1 MSSASV
7 TEVDLNAYVD
17 GETAP
22 DRRALIDAY
31 LAAQPSEA
39 ARVENW
45 RRQNDLI
52 RAAMG
57 RFGHDGPA
65 RPQTGGFT
73 QLRIEPS
80 RPVAPAA
87 PATVLG
93 LPIRVT
99 EVATFRPRKLAIA
112 IGGAFLAGAA
122 STVIAVML
130 FGLTPNFLSG
140 LRTLTGRPVETAVI
154 TDFGPALAARAIE
167 AHVTYSGEP
176 AEPNLVPA
184 ALSETL
190 SARLGLSVPVPDLT
204 SFGLKLLGGRL
215 APADIGPAAFLTY
228 EGAQGEHIGFLVTR
242 APGEDNLRIAQGRGA
257 SVALWTAG
265 GMGYAVTGSGDR
277 QRLLAIG
284 DSIRKRITSP

>member
-1 MSSASV
+1 MSAVSV
-7 TEVDLNAYVD
+7 TEIDLNAYVD

-52 RAAMG
+52 RAALG

-65 RPQTGGFT
+65 RPRAGSVP
-73 QLRIEPS
+73 QLRIEPA
-80 RPVAPAA
+80 RPAAPAA
-87 PATVLG
+87 PPTVTG
-93 LPIRVT
+93 LPIRLG
-99 EVATFRPRKLAIA
+99 EVATFQPRKLAIA
-112 IGGAFLAGAA
+112 VFGAFLAGAA
-122 STVIAVML
+122 STAVAVAL
-130 FGLTPNFLSG
+130 FGMMPNFLSG
-140 LRTLTGRPVETAVI
+140 LRTLTGRPVESAVI

-184 ALSETL
+184 AVSETL
-190 SARLGLSVPVPDLT
+190 SAKLGLSVPVPDLT
-204 SFGLKLLGGRL
+204 SFGLKLLGSRL

-228 EGAQGEHIGFLVTR
+228 EGAQGEHVGFLVTR
-242 APGEDNLRIAQGRGA
+242 APGEVALRIAQGRGTSA
-257 SVALWTAG
+257 ALWSTG
-265 GMGYAVTGSGDR
+265 GMGYAVTGAGER

-284 DSIRKRITSP
+284 ESIRKRLTSP